1 MGIATIDPSIG
12 HYALRASVVVL
23 VFTGARRPLLLKS
36 SILAT
41 NKSLK
46 IFSITKMAA
55 KRSQR
60 AMQNGQY
67 RVFKCRP
74 SFTKGAFHYAKDYGN
89 FGRNSNGK
97 VRFGLF

>member
-67 RVFKCRP
+67 RVFNHL
-74 SFTKGAFHYAKDYGN
+74 SFFKN
-89 FGRNSNGK
+89 
-97 VRFGLF
+97 